1 MRLNQALVDPVTG
14 TKLSNLRPDV
24 QGFVPP
30 HHVYVFEA
38 CVSQTAKQALRKWA
52 PEKERL
58 RKLAY
63 TLHVMAE
70 EG

>member
-1 MRLNQALVDPVTG
+1 M
-14 TKLSNLRPDV
+14 
-24 QGFVPP
+24 
-30 HHVYVFEA
+30 
-38 CVSQTAKQALRKWA
+38 AKQALRKWA

-58 RKLAY
+58 RKLGY